1 MNYKV
6 RKVFAIFILALLI
19 LAVSTNYYGIR
30 GIDNLAYVV
39 AIGIDIGTNENLL
52 LSLQIS
58 LPNNSGESSGSSSQ
72 SSSVVVESVECSSI
86 NSGITLFNSYL
97 GKEINLSHCKVLVIS
112 EELAVQGVSEILY
125 TLTNEIEFRTTSNII
140 ISKCNAQSY
149 LEYSAPLL
157 DKVSARYYE
166 IAPTSSEYTGYT
178 ESITC
183 NEFLSAISSNF
194 SSPVAI
200 LGSINSE
207 ATQEQKISSSSVTS
221 YYTAGQTPISPKD
234 DGVETMGLAIFND
247 DKLVGELNGFESICH
262 LIISNKL
269 KNAQIKIPSPIK
281 ELEFIDLYIEFDD
294 NTKSS
299 VYLVNSTPYITSK
312 IKITAKMQSMNE
324 NINLKDDELIS
335 KIETYAEAFLKEN
348 IANYL
353 YKTSKDFGADID
365 SFGLYASKY
374 FSTNQEWENYNW
386 LHHYK
391 DAYFDVDVD
400 VNLRSSYLLISTDGE
415 SE

>member
-6 RKVFAIFILALLI
+6 RKAFAIFILTLLI
-19 LAVSTNYYGIR
+19 LVATTSYYGIR

-39 AIGIDIGTNENLL
+39 AIGIDVGTNENLL

-58 LPNNSGESSGSSSQ
+58 LPNGGESSGSSSQ
-72 SSSVVVESVECSSI
+72 STSVVVESVECSSI
-86 NSGITLFNSYL
+86 NAGITLFNSYL

-112 EELAVQGVSEILY
+112 EEFATQGVSEVLY
-125 TLTNEIEFRTTSNII
+125 TLTNEIQFRTTSNII
-140 ISKCNAQSY
+140 ISKCDAKSY

-183 NEFLSAISSNF
+183 NEFLSAISNNF

-207 ATQEQKISSSSVTS
+207 ATQTQDLASSEVTS
-221 YYTAGQTPISPKD
+221 HYTAGQTPISPKN
-234 DGVETMGLAIFND
+234 DGVETMGLAVFND

-269 KNAQIKIPSPIK
+269 KNAQIRVPSPIE
-281 ELEFIDLYIEFDD
+281 ELDFIDLYIELGND
-294 NTKSS
+294 TKNS
-299 VYLVNSTPYITSK
+299 VYLVNNTPYITSK
-312 IKITAKMQSMNE
+312 IKVTAKMQSMNK
-324 NINLKDDELIS
+324 NINLLDEELVN
-335 KIETYAEAFLKEN
+335 KIETSAETYLREN
-348 IANYL
+348 IMNYL
-353 YKTSKDFGADID
+353 YKTSKEFDADID

-386 LHHYK
+386 IHHYK
-391 DAYFDVDVD
+391 DAYFDVELD
-400 VNLRSSYLLISTDGE
+400 VNLRSSYLLTSTDGGNDE
-415 SE
+415 